1 MYLDI
6 NVISQ
11 KIKTHK
17 NLKLSKGIRVILW
30 IWRESKKINIGG
42 PMETISLHSPLFPFN
57 ETKDYKPFL
66 FSFLSFHQT
75 KRGGWKSRE
84 IIFFFFFFV
93 EKKNEMI

>member
-17 NLKLSKGIRVILW
+17 NLKLSKGIGVILW

-57 ETKDYKPFL
+57 VTKDYKSFL
-66 FSFLSFHQT
+66 FSFLSFHPT
-75 KRGGWKSRE
+75 KRSGWKSRE
-84 IIFFFFFFV
+84 IIYIYILI